1 MSKFKDN
8 WKAFQEYN
16 KEAWATQ
23 VAIWKDWAWQEWVAQ
38 TGWLVIL
45 VAILY
50 YGVHGII
57 ASLKY
62 ASESGVDPNGPI
74 GILLTFIIFVPV
86 IAIFVAHWLYSKF
99 VHFLFTKF
107 AK

>member
-1 MSKFKDN
+1 MNKFKDN

-16 KEAWATQ
+16 KEAWTKAVTE
-23 VAIWKDWAWQEWVAQ
+23 WKSWVWQEHVAQ
-38 TGWLVIL
+38 CTWLVIL
-45 VAILY
+45 VALFY
-50 YGVHGII
+50 YGTHGVI

-62 ASESGVDPNGPI
+62 ASEAGVDPNGPI

>member
-1 MSKFKDN
+1 MSNKVTWKSFK
-8 WKAFQEYN
+8 EYGR
-16 KEAWATQ
+16 ESWAIQ
-23 VAIWKDWAWQEWVAQ
+23 VELWKDWGWQEWAAQ

-50 YGVHGII
+50 YGVHGVVGT
-57 ASLKY
+57 LRY
-62 ASESGVDPNGPI
+62 ASDSGVDPNGPI
-74 GILLTFIIFVPV
+74 GILLTFVIFVPV
-86 IAIFVAHWLYSKF
+86 IAIFVGNWLYSKF